1 MRREN
6 TFYTK
11 YSLTGGNADC
21 TFNYGRNGDLV
32 LSGDWDA
39 DGKDTLA
46 VRRGSTYYI
55 KNTLASGIADSSSI
69 YGHAEDR
76 TFAGDWNGD
85 GHDALAVRRGGTFY
99 VKKIP
104 LLVVLLTRYSV
115 MAKRVILF
123 SLVIRM
129 ATAKIL
135 LWCDDS

>member
-85 GHDALAVRRGGTFY
+85 GHDALAVRHSNVF
-99 VKKIP
+99 
-104 LLVVLLTRYSV
+104 LLQECTDGQHCRHCDYI
-115 MAKRVILF
+115 R
-123 SLVIRM
+123 SL
-129 ATAKIL
+129 
-135 LWCDDS
+135 

>member
-21 TFNYGRNGDLV
+21 TFNYERNGDLV

-55 KNTLASGIADSSSI
+55 KNMLAIGIADSSFI
-69 YGHAEDR
+69 
-76 TFAGDWNGD
+76 T
-85 GHDALAVRRGGTFY
+85 VTQ
-99 VKKIP
+99 KIGP
-104 LLVVLLTRYSV
+104 LLVIGVVTD
-115 MAKRVILF
+115 M
-123 SLVIRM
+123 M
-129 ATAKIL
+129 
-135 LWCDDS
+135 LWLCAVAALSM